1 MIQMNRRLA
10 YLDKINPE
18 VAIIRK
24 SYPTNIERGWG
35 YIKLLLQKLDL
46 QNSEVETWLNSKYH
60 FLEEKEFIKSMDSR
74 PIAGG
79 LVYIAGIFNGEEITK
94 DTIMQVM
101 KPLTENTLNE
111 KINELKLWLNL

>member
-1 MIQMNRRLA
+1 MNRRLA
-10 YLDKINPE
+10 YLDKINPD
-18 VAIIRK
+18 VAVIRK

-46 QNSEVETWLNSKYH
+46 ENSEVEIWLNSKYH
-60 FLEEKEFIKSMDSR
+60 ILEEQEIIQSMDSR
-74 PIAGG
+74 P
-79 LVYIAGIFNGEEITK
+79 
-94 DTIMQVM
+94 TIMQIM